1 MIRIKNLIFISIL
14 GVLLFGCVSIPRN
27 TANVCSIFSDKYFW
41 FKNAEATEKKWGA
54 PIELQKIA
62 YDREDWK
69 NDSLYPSDDECDET
83 PKSE

>member
-1 MIRIKNLIFISIL
+1 MISMGPEYTTN
-14 GVLLFGCVSIPRN
+14 VL
-27 TANVCSIFSDKYFW
+27 
-41 FKNAEATEKKWGA
+41 KWVKSAVWDA
-54 PIELQKIA
+54 PYRVWLDIELQKIA